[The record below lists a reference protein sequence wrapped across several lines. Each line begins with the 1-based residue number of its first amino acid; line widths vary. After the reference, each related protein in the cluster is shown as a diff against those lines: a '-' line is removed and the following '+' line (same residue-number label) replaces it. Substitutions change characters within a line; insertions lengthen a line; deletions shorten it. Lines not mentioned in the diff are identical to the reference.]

1 MQLRTLAGNEG
12 LKRMLSGSGRLP
24 HALILSGPAGSGRH
38 TAAREIA
45 QAWVC
50 SQPEKAPCGV
60 CAHCRK
66 VAQGI
71 HPDVMGLDR
80 FLEPGDTGK
89 ELRVYAVRALREDAQ
104 IRPNEAACK
113 VYLIDRPMNVQA
125 QNAML
130 KLLEEGPSYARFLML
145 TENSDTLLETVRSRC
160 VTLHT
165 TPLTEAQVLAYLRQR
180 HPEQDENTLRR
191 AAQAAEG
198 LLGRGED
205 LLAAGQTAD
214 DLEADTASWV
224 EALAQRDELALVQ
237 CVAALQTQ
245 KRSREQGDR
254 LYAALQEVLHQA
266 LIHPLVGGELPRE
279 LEEQA
284 ARLGSVYTQGQLMA
298 LYERVTRAR
307 EMGQG
312 NVSPAQSAG
321 WLAVAAL
328 EV

>member
-1 MQLRTLAGNEG
+1 MQLRTLAGNER

-60 CAHCRK
+60 CANCRK

-71 HPDVMGLDR
+71 HPDVVGVER
-80 FLEPGDTGK
+80 FLEGSDTGK

-130 KLLEEGPSYARFLML
+130 KLLEEGPIYARFLFL
-145 TENSDTLLETVRSRC
+145 TENPATLLETVRSRC

-165 TPLTEAQVLAYLRQR
+165 TPLDESQALAWLRQH

-191 AAQAAEG
+191 AVHGCEG
-198 LLGRGED
+198 LLGRAEA
-205 LLAAGQTAD
+205 LLAMGQQED
-214 DLEADTASWV
+214 DLGPYTASWV
-224 EALAQRDELALVQ
+224 EALARRNEWALMQ
-237 CVAALQTQ
+237 CVATLQT
-245 KRSREQGDR
+245 KKLTRDQGDR

-266 LIHPLVGGELPRE
+266 LVHPFTKGELPRE
-279 LEEQA
+279 LEQQA
-284 ARLGSVYTQGQLMA
+284 AQLGRTYTQFQLMA
-298 LYERVTRAR
+298 LYERVSRAR
-307 EMGQG
+307 EMGNS
-312 NVSPAQSAG
+312 NVSPAQSGG
-321 WLAVAAL
+321 WLAVTAL